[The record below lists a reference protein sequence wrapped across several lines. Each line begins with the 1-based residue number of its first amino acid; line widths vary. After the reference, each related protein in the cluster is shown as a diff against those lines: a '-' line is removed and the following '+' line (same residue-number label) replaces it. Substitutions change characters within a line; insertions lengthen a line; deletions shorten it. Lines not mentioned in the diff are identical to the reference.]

1 MDTDEGGKEE
11 MNEKGK
17 GRKEGLKEEW
27 SLTRKKEKTR
37 QRKERLS
44 EGDEE
49 GQQREQR
56 KGRKEDEKE
65 VEKGEKFE
73 EGSKKDREGERK
85 VFSRGLKRERESG
98 LASTCCTPLSV
109 SSPLSDVLIVQCCWI
124 WLVWIIWQLVWTL
137 T

>member
-1 MDTDEGGKEE
+1 

-27 SLTRKKEKTR
+27 SLTTKKEKTR

-85 VFSRGLKRERESG
+85 VFSRGLKSERERVVWRALVALHS
-98 LASTCCTPLSV
+98 LYQVLYQM
-109 SSPLSDVLIVQCCWI
+109 SS
-124 WLVWIIWQLVWTL
+124 
-137 T
+137 